1 MLYGYFS
8 NGEKTCCGGSGRNQL
23 LTPLLLKFIV
33 GLAALPLTICVTIAV
48 CGTDASVLRNGLVG
62 ILTGLPSSLA
72 TLVIAS
78 MSICTTT
85 RLAELFVREF

>member
-1 MLYGYFS
+1 M
-8 NGEKTCCGGSGRNQL
+8 
-23 LTPLLLKFIV
+23 V

-48 CGTDASVLRNGLVG
+48 DGTDASVLMNELVG

-85 RLAELFVREF
+85 RLAGLFVREF

>member
-1 MLYGYFS
+1 M
-8 NGEKTCCGGSGRNQL
+8 
-23 LTPLLLKFIV
+23 V

-48 CGTDASVLRNGLVG
+48 CGTDASVLTNGLVG

-85 RLAELFVREF
+85 RFYELFVREF